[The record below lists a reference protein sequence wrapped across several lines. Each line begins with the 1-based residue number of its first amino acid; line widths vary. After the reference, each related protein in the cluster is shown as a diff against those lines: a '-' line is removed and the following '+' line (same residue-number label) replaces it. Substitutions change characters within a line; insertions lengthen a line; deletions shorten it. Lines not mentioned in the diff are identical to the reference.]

1 MGPGIPC
8 CFGRDAL
15 GRIACSNVSADTSID
30 SGTTGDV
37 PRRLEAI
44 YRPTRT
50 LAKAIGEGLPPHH
63 AARVALRIA
72 TAVAELHAGGAVH
85 GALSPSAISL
95 GAHDRIAFTA
105 ADEPVSTLGRLRYA
119 SPEVAR
125 GEEPT
130 SASDVFSLSLILREL
145 LEGRPV
151 RTGTGDDV
159 AIDAIDGR
167 VSVPHGLDGELRELA
182 LLAASQHADQR
193 PSALDWV
200 DALARF
206 RHSGLWRSSKRILFG
221 TAAITVGLLA
231 FVLRTSVV
239 EHDRTELQYDEA
251 REVIHGLL
259 TGTFGE
265 LDRVATI
272 EPLAAAGARAL
283 ADIEEIDEADRRSP
297 ADRELLA
304 RMLLW
309 NGKAQRVCGNL
320 EEAKGLFTRAA
331 ARSVDV
337 IDDRAAATI
346 ELHAVTSLGEMAR
359 DERDL
364 VAAHTFFKRALEVG
378 EARFADGE
386 TDRDLRIAYA
396 YTLIRYGDLSMS
408 TGRQSAKRALQIYR
422 KARMVIDDKV
432 AGIGPRDREAL
443 ELRAEL
449 DKLEANMAWQAGQR
463 ERAVALLGS
472 HVKRAES
479 LIEMDPGLPRR
490 RSLLAKGARSLALV
504 QRETG
509 ALQAA
514 VTSLRTSVEAWR
526 LLREMEPDRI
536 EWRRDWARTTRLLAD
551 ALSDVGE
558 WQESSG
564 LHDVSVALLDGMLE
578 SGDLPAA
585 ARLDIGTQLLDAA
598 QGQVAAGNLRRARG
612 GWKRAV
618 ERLGETAPSKR
629 AERKWSR
636 ARGRSKVIDAE
647 LLLAEGRWVAAEER
661 ALEFVAELQGGST
674 PGEAMQLRRERV
686 RALLVVSAVRA
697 MNGDGRVARDTRER
711 ALAITEELLIEKPID
726 PEVMALKTRVLFV
739 LGRDEEAI
747 EMLDELDAIGYR
759 ALQLNAVRAAISAL
773 RR

>member
-1 MGPGIPC
+1 MGPGITGC
-8 CFGRDAL
+8 LRRDVL
-15 GRIACSNVSADTSID
+15 GRIAFSHVSADTSID

-37 PRRLEAI
+37 PRRLKAI
-44 YRPTRT
+44 HRPART
-50 LAKAIGEGLPPHH
+50 LAKTIGEGLPPHH
-63 AARVALRIA
+63 AARVAIRIA
-72 TAVAELHAGGAVH
+72 TAVAELHADGSVH

-105 ADEPVSTLGRLRYA
+105 ADEPESTLGRLRYA

-145 LEGRPV
+145 LEGQPV
-151 RTGTGDDV
+151 RTGPGDDV

-182 LLAASQHADQR
+182 LLAAAQHADQR

-200 DALARF
+200 DALARL

-239 EHDRTELQYDEA
+239 EHDRTELQYDAA
-251 REVIHGLL
+251 REVIQGLL

-265 LDRVATI
+265 LDRVANI
-272 EPLAAAGARAL
+272 KPLAAAGARAL
-283 ADIEEIDEADRRSP
+283 ADIEEIDEADLSP
-297 ADRELLA
+297 SDHELLA

-364 VAAHTFFKRALEVG
+364 VAAHTFFQRALEVG

-422 KARMVIDDKV
+422 KARMVIDDKA

-463 ERAVALLGS
+463 ERAVALLGA
-472 HVKRAES
+472 HVNRAAS

-490 RSLLAKGARSLALV
+490 RRLLAKGTRSLALV

-526 LLREMEPDRI
+526 LLREMEPDKV

-558 WQESSG
+558 WQESG
-564 LHDVSVALLDGMLE
+564 RLHEVSIALLGGMLE
-578 SGDLPAA
+578 SGDLPAT
-585 ARLDIGTQLLDAA
+585 ARLEIGTQLLDVA
-598 QGQVAAGNLRRARG
+598 QGQLAAGNLRRARG
-612 GWKRAV
+612 SWRRAV
-618 ERLGETAPSKR
+618 ERLGVTAPSKR
-629 AERKWSR
+629 VERKWSR
-636 ARGRSKVIDAE
+636 ARRRSMVIDAE

-661 ALEFVAELQGGST
+661 AFEFVAELQGGST
-674 PGEAMQLRRERV
+674 PGDAVQLRRERV

-697 MNGDGRVARDTRER
+697 MDGDGRIARETRER
-711 ALAITEELLIEKPID
+711 ALAITEELLIEKPVD

-739 LGRDEEAI
+739 LGRDEEAV

>member
-1 MGPGIPC
+1 
-8 CFGRDAL
+8 
-15 GRIACSNVSADTSID
+15 VSADTSID

-37 PRRLEAI
+37 PRRLEAFH
-44 YRPTRT
+44 RPART
-50 LAKAIGEGLPPHH
+50 LAKTIGEGLPPHH

-72 TAVAELHAGGAVH
+72 RAVAELHAGGSVH
-85 GALSPSAISL
+85 GALSPSVISL
-95 GAHDRIAFTA
+95 GAGDRVTFTA

-130 SASDVFSLSLILREL
+130 SASDVFSLSLIVREL
-145 LEGRPV
+145 FEGRPV
-151 RTGTGDDV
+151 RLGSGDDV

-182 LLAASQHADQR
+182 LLAAGQHADQR
-193 PSALDWV
+193 PSALDWA
-200 DALARF
+200 DALARL
-206 RHSGLWRSSKRILFG
+206 RHSGLWRSSKRILLG
-221 TAAITVGLLA
+221 TAAVTAGLLA
-231 FVLRTSVV
+231 FVLRISVV
-239 EHDRTELQYDEA
+239 AHDRAELQYDEA
-251 REVIHGLL
+251 RDVIQGLL
-259 TGTFGE
+259 AGTFGE
-265 LDRVATI
+265 LDRVANI

-283 ADIEEIDEADRRSP
+283 ADLEEIDEADRSP
-297 ADRELLA
+297 ADSELLA

-320 EEAKGLFTRAA
+320 EEAKELFTRAA

-337 IDDRAAATI
+337 MDERAAVTI

-364 VAAHTFFKRALEVG
+364 DAARTFFQRALEVG

-422 KARMVIDDKV
+422 KARRVIDDKA

-449 DKLEANMAWQAGQR
+449 DKLEANMAWQAGQG

-490 RSLLAKGARSLALV
+490 RRLLAKGARSLALV

-526 LLREMEPDRI
+526 LLREMEPDKI
-536 EWRRDWARTTRLLAD
+536 EWRRDWARTTRLLAE

-558 WQESSG
+558 WQESRE
-564 LHDVSVALLDGMLE
+564 LHDISVALLEGMLE
-578 SGDLPAA
+578 SGDLPAV
-585 ARLDIGTQLLDAA
+585 ARLEIGTQLLDAA
-598 QGQVAAGNLRRARG
+598 QGQLAAGNLRRARG
-612 GWKRAV
+612 CWKRAV
-618 ERLGETAPSKR
+618 ERLGKAAPSR
-629 AERKWSR
+629 RDERKWSR
-636 ARGRSKVIDAE
+636 ARGRSNVIDAE
-647 LLLAEGRWVAAEER
+647 LLLAEGRWVAAEEC
-661 ALEFVAELQGGST
+661 ALGFVAELQVESM
-674 PGEAMQLRRERV
+674 PGAAMHLRRERV

-697 MNGDGRVARDTRER
+697 MDGDERVARDTRER
-711 ALAITEELLIEKPID
+711 SLAITEELLMERPVD
-726 PEVMALKTRVLFV
+726 PEVMALKTRALFV
-739 LGRDEEAI
+739 LGRDEEAAA
-747 EMLDELDAIGYR
+747 MLDELDAIGYR

>member
-1 MGPGIPC
+1 M
-8 CFGRDAL
+8 
-15 GRIACSNVSADTSID
+15 SADTSID

-37 PRRLEAI
+37 PRRLEADH
-44 YRPTRT
+44 RPART
-50 LAKAIGEGLPPHH
+50 LAKTIGEGLLAHH

-72 TAVAELHAGGAVH
+72 RAVAELHAGGSVH
-85 GALSPSAISL
+85 GALSPSVISL
-95 GAHDRIAFTA
+95 GARDRVTFTA
-105 ADEPVSTLGRLRYA
+105 PSEPVSTLGRLRYA

-130 SASDVFSLSLILREL
+130 SASDVFSLSLIVREL
-145 LEGRPV
+145 FEGQPV
-151 RTGTGDDV
+151 RLGTGDDV

-167 VSVPHGLDGELRELA
+167 VAVPHGLDGKLRELA
-182 LLAASQHADQR
+182 LLAAAQHADQR

-206 RHSGLWRSSKRILFG
+206 RHFGLWRSSKRVLFG
-221 TAAITVGLLA
+221 TVAITLGLLA

-239 EHDRTELQYDEA
+239 AHDRTALQYDEA
-251 REVIHGLL
+251 RGVIQGLL
-259 TGTFGE
+259 AGTFGE
-265 LDRVATI
+265 LGRVANI

-283 ADIEEIDEADRRSP
+283 AGIEEIDEADLSP
-297 ADRELLA
+297 TDHELLA

-320 EEAKGLFTRAA
+320 EEAKGLFARAA

-337 IDDRAAATI
+337 IDARAAATI

-364 VAAHTFFKRALEVG
+364 VAAHTFFQRALEVG

-422 KARMVIDDKV
+422 KARTVIDDKA

-472 HVKRAES
+472 HVKRVES

-490 RSLLAKGARSLALV
+490 RQLLANGTRSLAYV

-514 VTSLRTSVEAWR
+514 VTSLRTSVEGWR
-526 LLREMEPDRI
+526 LLREMEPEKV
-536 EWRRDWARTTRLLAD
+536 EWRREWARTTRLLAD

-564 LHDVSVALLDGMLE
+564 LHDISLALLVGMLE
-578 SGDLPAA
+578 SGDLPAV
-585 ARLDIGTQLLDAA
+585 ARLEIGTQLLDIA
-598 QGQVAAGNLRRARG
+598 QGQLAAGNLRRARG
-612 GWKRAV
+612 SWKRAV

-629 AERKWSR
+629 VERKWSR
-636 ARGRSKVIDAE
+636 ARGRSQVTDAE
-647 LLLAEGRWVAAEER
+647 LLLAEGRWVAAEES
-661 ALEFVAELQGGST
+661 ALGFVAELQGEST
-674 PGEAMQLRRERV
+674 PGEAAQLRRERI

-697 MNGDGRVARDTRER
+697 MDGDGRVARSTRER
-711 ALAITEELLIEKPID
+711 ALAITEELLSEKPMD
-726 PEVMALKTRVLFV
+726 PEVMALKTRALFV

-747 EMLDELDAIGYR
+747 AMLDELDAIGYH
-759 ALQLNAVRAAISAL
+759 AIQLNAVRAAISAL